1 MTVYEQVADGFPSTN
16 SQGQLQTPQSVSVHR
31 NEPSKNHDQS
41 WGSEFDKQSPQVP
54 KSMSSPSVL
63 KYDTATSC
71 VMRKYTSWQTATMSL
86 RNENQP

>member
-41 WGSEFDKQSPQVP
+41 
-54 KSMSSPSVL
+54 
-63 KYDTATSC
+63 
-71 VMRKYTSWQTATMSL
+71 
-86 RNENQP
+86 